1 MSHLSMR
8 VSVAWCLLLLMF
20 KKRKWTV
27 NSFTTNGENKLC
39 LSLFSVLFFFQPD
52 AKSFPNPHFTE
63 AFSQVTRQKKFWFDA
78 SLLHFMY
85 HMYHIIILFAY
96 TAHLVRISIHVYPLN
111 AQSKELTRE
120 RNTTSLEQENISNV
134 KNWFF
139 HYWTAPDP
147 AQKSPV
153 RLTLSISLVLITRP

>member
-1 MSHLSMR
+1 
-8 VSVAWCLLLLMF
+8 
-20 KKRKWTV
+20 
-27 NSFTTNGENKLC
+27 
-39 LSLFSVLFFFQPD
+39 
-52 AKSFPNPHFTE
+52 
-63 AFSQVTRQKKFWFDA
+63 
-78 SLLHFMY
+78 MY

-139 HYWTAPDP
+139 HYWTVPDP